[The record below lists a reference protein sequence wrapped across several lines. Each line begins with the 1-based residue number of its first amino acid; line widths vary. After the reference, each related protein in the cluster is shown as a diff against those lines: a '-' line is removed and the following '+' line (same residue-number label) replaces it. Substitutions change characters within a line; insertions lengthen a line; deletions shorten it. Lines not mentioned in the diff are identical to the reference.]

1 MNPNRNGNSKLY
13 NKTPPLKSQNLFGK
27 MLTTFTFSDM
37 NELKNKLSKVQ
48 NDGDQTN
55 DTQIKSRPSSPMQN
69 RVQNDQKSKT
79 TTTKTTTQTQ
89 TDTRVYDRSK
99 GIMSSINAT
108 LSRSK
113 IDRGRSQ
120 NRTVYNGYQTIVDP
134 THLARY

>member
-55 DTQIKSRPSSPMQN
+55 DTQIKSRPSSPIY
-69 RVQNDQKSKT
+69 VQNDQKSKRKTKQT
-79 TTTKTTTQTQ
+79 TQTTQTQ